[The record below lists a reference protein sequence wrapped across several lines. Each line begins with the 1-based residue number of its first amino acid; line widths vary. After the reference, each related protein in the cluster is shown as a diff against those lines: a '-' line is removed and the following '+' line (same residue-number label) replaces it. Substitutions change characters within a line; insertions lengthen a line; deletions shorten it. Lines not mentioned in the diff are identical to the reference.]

1 MEFGIFV
8 PPGWLVSATQVFDGV
23 LEKVKAFA
31 DAVALRQKTMAI
43 CPAVRVR
50 AGLVIE
56 ENGPEPVSAMKVLLT
71 NVGGAVPPPRQEF
84 VKQTP
89 T

>member
-31 DAVALRQKTMAI
+31 VEFPLRQYTSTI
-43 CPAVRVR
+43 WPAERVR
-50 AGLVIE
+50 DGLVIE
-56 ENGPEPVSAMKVLLT
+56 ANGPTPVSAT
-71 NVGGAVPPPRQEF
+71 
-84 VKQTP
+84 
-89 T
+89 